1 MNLPNKL
8 TVLRIVLV
16 PVFALFAE
24 LAYHQSGS
32 LADPTGGSLLYLC
45 AGIVFAV
52 ASLTDMLDGR
62 IARSR
67 NLVTDFGKFADPLAD
82 KILTTAAF
90 IYMLLEGVC
99 APAVLILVLFRE
111 FAVSG
116 LRMVA
121 AGARDGRVLAAN
133 MWGKVKTA
141 VQMVSIVFFYF
152 GRAFFLSSPWVDT
165 LAVILCWVCGA
176 LTAISGVKYFL
187 DNRHFVSEMK

>member
-8 TVLRIVLV
+8 TVARIALV
-16 PVFALFAE
+16 PVFAALAE
-24 LAYHQSGS
+24 LAYRSHMRLPDSAAG
-32 LADPTGGSLLYLC
+32 ALLYLF
-45 AGIVFAV
+45 AGIVFSA
-52 ASLTDMLDGR
+52 ASLTDLLDGR

-67 NLVTDFGKFADPLAD
+67 HLVTDFGKFADPLAD

-121 AGARDGRVLAAN
+121 AGAKDGRVLAAN

-141 VQMVSIVFFYF
+141 VQMVSIIFFYF
-152 GRAFFLSSPWVDT
+152 GRAIFPTAGWVDV
-165 LAVILCWVCGA
+165 LAAVLSWVCGA

-187 DNRHFVSEMK
+187 DNRQFVSEMK

>member
-8 TVLRIVLV
+8 TVARIALV

-24 LAYHQSGS
+24 LACHF
-32 LADPTGGSLLYLC
+32 GGAGLYLV
-45 AGIVFAV
+45 AGIVFAI

-62 IARSR
+62 IARRR
-67 NLVTDFGKFADPLAD
+67 NLITDFGKFADPLAD

-121 AGARDGRVLAAN
+121 AGAKDGRVLAAN

-152 GRAFFLSSPWVDT
+152 GRALFPAAGWVDT
-165 LAVILCWVCGA
+165 MAIVLCWICGV
-176 LTAISGVKYFL
+176 LTAVSGVKYFL
-187 DNRHFVSEMK
+187 DNRQFFSEMK